1 MDFTMSWVKPDPS
14 DYQDGIQLPNNYKI
28 EIATGTLP
36 YSWHSYDCDIW
47 GAMTN
52 CNLSTTR
59 LMQPPFNLKNGDPVL
74 TRLYAVNDAGTSA
87 PNECFDL
94 ATKIRT
100 KPCVPMNFRR
110 DYSNAL
116 DENNTVGNAAADQLC
131 FIWDT
136 CVEDNEVM
144 YKLYK

>member
-1 MDFTMSWVKPDPS
+1 MAWAKPDPD

-28 EIATGTLP
+28 EIATGP
-36 YSWHSYDCDIW
+36 SSGYVWHSYDCDIW
-47 GAMTN
+47 GAMTS

-59 LMQPPFNLKNGDPVL
+59 LMQPPFNLRNGDAVV
-74 TRLYAVNDAGTSA
+74 TRLYAMNDAGMST
-87 PNECFDL
+87 PDECPDL
-94 ATKIRT
+94 STKIRT

-116 DENNTVGNAAADQLC
+116 DENNNVGNPNADNLC

-136 CVEDNEVM
+136 CVDDPTVM
-144 YKLYK
+144 FKLYK